1 LSVFYF
7 NRLPVTGPWGGGNKT
22 LAALVTRLT
31 ALGHI
36 VTDRPRM
43 DVSVIFCFDPR
54 PSSSGMSH
62 SQLIEYSRVLGG
74 VPIIQR
80 VGDVGTHG
88 KPELTHLVRSTAQRS
103 NLVIFTSHWA
113 KDLVGLK
120 GGCRIIPNGA
130 LPTFYQH
137 RRDDRPPAPRP
148 RIVTHHWSNNPLKG
162 IDLYERLY
170 REIQSSNLEFEFTY
184 IGRSSPTL
192 LPCTLLPMNEEELA
206 LELPRHDIY
215 LSASQLEAGAN
226 HIVEAMACGLP
237 VVYHRDG
244 GSIPEYCG
252 GRGVQFRDFEEM
264 VSSLQRVAV
273 DHRANWEQ
281 VQSYT
286 RSMEDVVD
294 QYLEVLCDE

>member
-1 LSVFYF
+1 MSVFYF

-31 ALGHI
+31 AMGHI

-88 KPELTHLVRSTAQRS
+88 KPELTHLVRSTVQRS
-103 NLVIFTSHWA
+103 NLVIFTSRWA
-113 KDLVGLK
+113 RDLVGHK

-162 IDLYERLY
+162 ISLYERLY
-170 REIQSSNLEFEFTY
+170 REIQTSNLEFEFTY

-192 LPCTLLPMNEEELA
+192 LSCTLLPMNEEELA

-252 GRGVQFRDFEEM
+252 GRGVQFRDFEQM
-264 VSSLQRVAV
+264 VSSLKFVAAEYRVQR
-273 DHRANWEQ
+273 EQ

-294 QYLEVLCDE
+294 QYLEVLCAE

>member
-88 KPELTHLVRSTAQRS
+88 KPELTQLVRSTAQRS

-113 KDLVGLK
+113 RDLVGLK

-137 RRDDRPPAPRP
+137 RRDDRPPASRP

-264 VSSLQRVAV
+264 VSSLRRVAV

-286 RSMEDVVD
+286 RSMEEVVD
-294 QYLEVLCDE
+294 QYLEVLCAE

>member
-1 LSVFYF
+1 
-7 NRLPVTGPWGGGNKT
+7 
-22 LAALVTRLT
+22 
-31 ALGHI
+31 
-36 VTDRPRM
+36 
-43 DVSVIFCFDPR
+43 
-54 PSSSGMSH
+54 
-62 SQLIEYSRVLGG
+62 
-74 VPIIQR
+74 
-80 VGDVGTHG
+80 
-88 KPELTHLVRSTAQRS
+88 
-103 NLVIFTSHWA
+103 
-113 KDLVGLK
+113 
-120 GGCRIIPNGA
+120 
-130 LPTFYQH
+130 
-137 RRDDRPPAPRP
+137 
-148 RIVTHHWSNNPLKG
+148 
-162 IDLYERLY
+162 
-170 REIQSSNLEFEFTY
+170 
-184 IGRSSPTL
+184 
-192 LPCTLLPMNEEELA
+192 MNEEELA

-294 QYLEVLCDE
+294 QYLEVLCAE

>member
-1 LSVFYF
+1 MSVFYF

-88 KPELTHLVRSTAQRS
+88 KPELTHLVRSTALRS

-113 KDLVGLK
+113 RDLVGLK

-137 RRDDRPPAPRP
+137 RRDDRPPALRP
-148 RIVTHHWSNNPLKG
+148 KIVTHHWSNNPLKG

-294 QYLEVLCDE
+294 QYLEVLCAE

>member
-1 LSVFYF
+1 
-7 NRLPVTGPWGGGNKT
+7 
-22 LAALVTRLT
+22 
-31 ALGHI
+31 
-36 VTDRPRM
+36 M

-137 RRDDRPPAPRP
+137 RRDDRPPASRP

-286 RSMEDVVD
+286 RSMEEEVD
-294 QYLEVLCDE
+294 QYLEVLCAE